1 MTRAFFIRRAPL
13 LHMTAHLNPIQ
24 REATRT
30 PNTLVNILTMKSS
43 ATTVNDYLATLPDD
57 RRAALEAVRN
67 VIVKNLDK
75 DYQECMVWGV
85 AAYTVPHSVF
95 PHGHHTDPKKPLMMC
110 GFSSQKND
118 MVVYM
123 LNISGAGGW
132 TPDKAV
138 AEWFKQAWAKTG
150 KPLGLE
156 VGGGGCCV
164 RFKKLDDIA
173 LDVIGDSI
181 RRTPAKAFVE
191 SYLRML
197 ADRGKGADGKKLKV
211 EKPAKKVAPKTAK
224 KKAKR

>member
-1 MTRAFFIRRAPL
+1 
-13 LHMTAHLNPIQ
+13 
-24 REATRT
+24 
-30 PNTLVNILTMKSS
+30 MKST
-43 ATTVNDYLATLPDD
+43 ATTVKDYLATLPAD

-67 VIVKNLDK
+67 VILKNLDK

-132 TPDKAV
+132 TPDTAL

-164 RFKKLDDIA
+164 RFKKLEDVA
-173 LDVIGDSI
+173 LEVIGESI
-181 RRTPAKAFVE
+181 RRTPAKVYVE
-191 SYLRML
+191 SYLSML
-197 ADRGKGADGKKLKV
+197 AGRGKGADGKKIKGG
-211 EKPAKKVAPKTAK
+211 EPAKKTAKTTKKAATKTARKVGK
-224 KKAKR
+224 KPARNTAKR